1 MNKAEFVDYIAKE
14 METSK
19 ATASRFVDA
28 FVEGIHK
35 NVVKNE
41 IRLQGLGSFS
51 CVKRKA
57 RVGRNPQT
65 GKEIKIAAKW
75 TPKFKA
81 ASALKDVVQ
90 KKK

>member
-14 METSK
+14 MDTSK
-19 ATASRFVDA
+19 ATASRFLDV
-28 FVEGIHK
+28 FVEGIHTH
-35 NVVKNE
+35 VVKDE

-51 CVKRKA
+51 RVKRKA

-81 ASALKDVVQ
+81 GAALREVVQ